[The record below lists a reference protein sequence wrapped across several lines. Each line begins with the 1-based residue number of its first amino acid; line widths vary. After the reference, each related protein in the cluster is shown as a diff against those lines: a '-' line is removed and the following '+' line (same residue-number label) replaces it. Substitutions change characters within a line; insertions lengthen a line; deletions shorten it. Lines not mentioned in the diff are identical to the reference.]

1 MTVESTL
8 YTRLSTFTGLANLVS
23 DRIYPLIIPQ
33 GEIDLGPC
41 VTFQRISTMPRE
53 VAMGS
58 DPGIAG
64 AHIQVTAWD
73 ATYSSVKAIGDQ
85 IRLALERY
93 STTGIFD
100 TYIIGEHDL
109 YDEEALKF
117 GVAIEAQIMYSE
129 TAP

>member
-1 MTVESTL
+1 M
-8 YTRLSTFTGLANLVS
+8 YTRLTNFSGLTALVG

-33 GEIDLGPC
+33 GKLDLGPC

-73 ATYSSVKAIGDQ
+73 DTYPSVKAIGDQ
-85 IRLALERY
+85 VRLALERY

-100 TYIIGEHDL
+100 TYVIGEHDL

-117 GVAIEAQIMYSE
+117 GVAIEVQIMFSE
-129 TAP
+129 TTP